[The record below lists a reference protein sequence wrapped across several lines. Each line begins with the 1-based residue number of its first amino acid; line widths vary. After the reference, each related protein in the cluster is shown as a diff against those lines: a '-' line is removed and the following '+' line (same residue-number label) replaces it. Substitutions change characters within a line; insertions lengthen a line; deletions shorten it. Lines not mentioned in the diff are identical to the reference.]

1 MPVGFIGLGNL
12 GRAMAGRLASEGTDL
27 LVWNRT
33 RAKADASGLPVA
45 SSPSEVAARCDT
57 IVLNLF
63 HSPAVWEVLTGQ
75 TGLLAGGIKGKTII
89 DTTTNH
95 FQVVREFHHFV
106 AMAGG
111 SYLEAPVLGSV
122 IPATQG
128 TLTILISGANEDF
141 ESHRPLF
148 DKLGKKL
155 FFLGQPG
162 LASKMK
168 LINNLVLGTIMG
180 VLAEATAL
188 AEKSGVARD
197 QALDILGAGAG
208 NSAILSAKRQKL
220 LTEDFSPHFS
230 VLAILK
236 DLRYLEDLMRE
247 HASTS
252 ELRAASERIF
262 AKATEAGL
270 GEHDISAIYWLIKGT

>member
-12 GRAMAGRLASEGTDL
+12 GRAMAGRLASEGVDL

-33 RAKADASGLPVA
+33 RAKADSSGLPVA
-45 SSPSEVAARCDT
+45 NTPSEIAARCDT
-57 IVLNLF
+57 IILNLF
-63 HSPAVWEVLTGQ
+63 HSQAVREVLTGQ
-75 TGLLAGGIKGKTII
+75 SGLMSGGLKGKMII

-95 FQVVREFHHFV
+95 FREVLEFH
-106 AMAGG
+106 ATIAKDGG

-122 IPATQG
+122 VPATQG
-128 TLTILISGANEDF
+128 TLTILISGAKEDF
-141 ESHRPLF
+141 ESHRSLF
-148 DKLGKKL
+148 DKLGKSL
-155 FFLGQPG
+155 LYLGQPG

-188 AEKSGVARD
+188 AEKSGIARE
-197 QALDILGAGAG
+197 QALDILAAGAG
-208 NSAILSAKRQKL
+208 NSAILNAKRQKL
-220 LTEDFSPHFS
+220 LAQDFSPHFS
-230 VLAILK
+230 VAAIHK
-236 DLRYLEDLMRE
+236 DLRYLEDLLRE

-252 ELRAASERIF
+252 ELRAASEGLF

-270 GEHDISAIYWLIKGT
+270 GEQDFSAIYKIIKGS